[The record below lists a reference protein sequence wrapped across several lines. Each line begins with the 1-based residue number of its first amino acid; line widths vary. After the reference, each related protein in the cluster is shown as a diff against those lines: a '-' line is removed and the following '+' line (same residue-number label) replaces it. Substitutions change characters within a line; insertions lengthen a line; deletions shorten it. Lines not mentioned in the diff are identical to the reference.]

1 MLTTPKVPKEKI
13 AKWGFGMAPISKTM
27 RERYDRAVSTTI
39 TVLENDRQL
48 KDIDLDAL
56 SELKGMFNRCVRQDQ
71 WDWNSVHTE
80 LGLPSAFH
88 CRETAKWLTQMR
100 IAAKTGDEVLH
111 SESKS
116 QLLSLNILLFLHAY
130 QSTVG
135 REGLNKAEWI
145 YILSR
150 REEKDILK
158 IGRTSRPVN
167 ERVKEI
173 NASTGMLRPL
183 SIRRVFPVRDSKIV
197 ETGVFERLAD
207 FRIRADREFFQIE
220 FHKAVSEIVA
230 CVETLNQRWRYG
242 GSLAWFDPVKYYGF
256 VNIDGESIFVHGSEI
271 PKQIHHLMMPG
282 QAIEFDL
289 GRRKQGLCA
298 VNVSLSLEP

>member
-1 MLTTPKVPKEKI
+1 MTTPKLPKEKI

-27 RERYDRAVSTTI
+27 RERYDRAVRGTI
-39 TVLENDRQL
+39 TVLENDLRST
-48 KDIDLDAL
+48 DVDLDAL

-71 WDWNSVHTE
+71 WDWNSVHAE
-80 LGLPSAFH
+80 LGLPSTFH
-88 CRETAKWLTQMR
+88 CREVAKWLTQMR
-100 IAAKTGDEVLH
+100 IAAKTGDEALY

-116 QLLSLNILLFLHAY
+116 QLLALNILLFLHAY
-130 QSTVG
+130 QSAIG

-150 REEKDILK
+150 REEKDVLK
-158 IGRTSRPVN
+158 IGRTSRPVS

-173 NASTGMLRPL
+173 NGSTGVLRPL

-197 ETGVFERLAD
+197 ETAVFERLAE

-220 FHKAVSEIVA
+220 FREAVTEIID
-230 CVETLNQRWRYG
+230 CIRTLKQRWRYG
-242 GSLAWFDPVKYYGF
+242 GSLTWFDPVKYYGF
-256 VNIDGESIFVHGSEI
+256 VDIDGESIFVHGSEI
-271 PKQIHHLMMPG
+271 PKQIHHLMIPG
-282 QAIEFDL
+282 QSIEFDL

-298 VNVSLSLEP
+298 INVSLPVNA